1 MTDIN
6 PDRSVNCYFC
16 SALIDER
23 DCTIADDYN
32 DNDGG
37 VICGTCRDN
46 PLVTDRVAR
55 CLGFAGTHSLL
66 ASLEGCK

>member
-55 CLGFAGTHSLL
+55 CLGFAGTRSLL
-66 ASLEGCK
+66 TALEECK